1 MKSDFEP
8 SEFARSTFGQLAKR
22 KKARR
27 RGQQLLGVLMLLAGY
42 MCLAVT
48 ADAATEWL
56 LVRVVGGFG
65 LLFAGFAV
73 AIGPIVASIFGEHD

>member
-27 RGQQLLGVLMLLAGY
+27 RGQQILGVLMLLAGY

-48 ADAATEWL
+48 ADTATDWL
-56 LVRVVGGFG
+56 LLRVVGGFG

-73 AIGPIVASIFGEHD
+73 AIDPIISSIFGGND